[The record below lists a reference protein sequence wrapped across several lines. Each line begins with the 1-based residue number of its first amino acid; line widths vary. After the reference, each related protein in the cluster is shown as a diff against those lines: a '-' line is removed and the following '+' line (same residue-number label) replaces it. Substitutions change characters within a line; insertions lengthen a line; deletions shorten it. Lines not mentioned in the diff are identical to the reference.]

1 LKIQITF
8 GGNKTKEVVLEVENV
23 GEIVFFT
30 HREIEKVVG
39 D

>member
-8 GGNKTKEVVLEVENV
+8 GGKKTKEVVLEVENV
-23 GEIVFFT
+23 GEIVFFID
-30 HREIEKVVG
+30 REIEKVVG